1 MNQRSSKNVPK
12 SKVLKAALKLFSSK
26 GYSGTKMTDIAQEVG
41 LSVGALYLR
50 FKSKEEVC
58 LELIKDQTKDF
69 SEFTK
74 SLHAEPPLK
83 ALKIYIYTN
92 LEVAFKKKQLISLLI
107 KEHDMPFLKP
117 FRKNFLKT
125 QHGIIMD
132 ILKAGIKSK
141 DFRPLDIDDTALM
154 IFACI
159 RGGIL
164 LRLRFEAG
172 DEKKMGDSLYDL
184 ITKGIRKDTI

>member
-1 MNQRSSKNVPK
+1 
-12 SKVLKAALKLFSSK
+12 
-26 GYSGTKMTDIAQEVG
+26 MTDIAQEVG

-69 SEFTK
+69 SELTK
-74 SLHAEPPLK
+74 SLSAQPPLK
-83 ALKIYIYTN
+83 ALKIYIDTN

-117 FRKNFLKT
+117 FRKNFLKI

-132 ILKAGIKSK
+132 ILKAGIKSR
-141 DFRPLDIDDTALM
+141 DFRQLDIDDTALM

-172 DEKKMGDSLYDL
+172 DETRMGDSLYDL

>member
-1 MNQRSSKNVPK
+1 MNQRSSNNV
-12 SKVLKAALKLFSSK
+12 SKTRVLKAALKLFSSK

-74 SLHAEPPLK
+74 SLSSQPPLK
-83 ALKIYIYTN
+83 ALKIYIDTN

-125 QHGIIMD
+125 QHDIIMD

-164 LRLRFEAG
+164 LRLRFETG